1 LPHLFIDENIPRAV
15 KEWLIERGYD
25 LTSVAQVHL
34 KGSKDQTIGD
44 YAVNNG
50 LTVLTLDNHFVG
62 VYRSFKK
69 NGITVIIIKA
79 KPATP
84 SNIIEILDSAQRKL
98 NLKEIT
104 GKLVIISKRKVR
116 IIS

>member
-1 LPHLFIDENIPRAV
+1 VPRLLIDENIPRDV
-15 KEWLIERGYD
+15 KEWLIKRGYD
-25 LTSVAQVHL
+25 LTSVAQAHL
-34 KGSKDQTIGD
+34 KGSKDQTVGD

-50 LTVLTLDNHFVG
+50 LTVLTLDNHFVSI
-62 VYRSFKK
+62 YRSFKK

-84 SNIIEILDSAQRKL
+84 SNIIDILDNAQRKL
-98 NLKEIT
+98 NLQEIT
-104 GKLVIISKRKVR
+104 RKLIIISKKKVR